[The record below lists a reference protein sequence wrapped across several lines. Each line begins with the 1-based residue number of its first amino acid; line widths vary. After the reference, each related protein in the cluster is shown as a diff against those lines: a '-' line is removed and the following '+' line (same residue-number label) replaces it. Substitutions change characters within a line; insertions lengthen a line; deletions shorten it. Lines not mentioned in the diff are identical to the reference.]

1 MEKFTVTLTFTNI
14 EAENALSAAS
24 FVAHHFLYDPDSL
37 TYNVMNEATKEV
49 EDIED
54 LYDEDDEDFDDEDC
68 EDEDE
73 DQKIKYI
80 CMKQPQ
86 IRLKEKDGEELGV
99 FPVYR
104 VDWGKDGSLIYL
116 EVEYLVLQYTS
127 FYLSAD
133 KKTFVNGYGNIIG
146 TLIDD
151 SKNKFY
157 NNNLNFDLEKIS
169 SYDEVDI
176 EMDYD
181 KNLVDKYIIRVNDN
195 SYFYRERVDRNSDF
209 DKLRKMFVGKM
220 S

>member
-1 MEKFTVTLTFTNI
+1 MKNIIRPIVWKNSEFGFTEQGNYYNIYGNSSEGYGAKFVLRGVETKEITACQHNTGGAILFYGDKEVVRGMCEEHHKNEMMNVLKDILTI
-14 EAENALSAAS
+14 EAFEHLKS
-24 FVAHHFLYDPDSL
+24 F
-37 TYNVMNEATKEV
+37 
-49 EDIED
+49 
-54 LYDEDDEDFDDEDC
+54 
-68 EDEDE
+68 
-73 DQKIKYI
+73 
-80 CMKQPQ
+80 
-86 IRLKEKDGEELGV
+86 
-99 FPVYR
+99 
-104 VDWGKDGSLIYL
+104 
-116 EVEYLVLQYTS
+116 
-127 FYLSAD
+127 
-133 KKTFVNGYGNIIG
+133 
-146 TLIDD
+146 DD